1 MIVLLLLSPLFL
13 AFLWCHENFLLLRYF
28 FYSCESFSTTVQI
41 FLLPWEFFYCCE
53 NSFAWCKKFF
63 LLWELFT
70 WYENIFLVVRI
81 FCLARGFFFPK
92 KISGKPYHVACAQ
105 CCAKM
110 TRGGPD
116 YKNSLGRKRIIK
128 SIVKSIVR
136 V

>member
-1 MIVLLLLSPLFL
+1 MIIFLPPLEFIYCCGIFFTLVRVFLQPCKFFYCHGNSFTAVRILLPGVRNFS
-13 AFLWCHENFLLLRYF
+13 CCENFLH
-28 FYSCESFSTTVQI
+28 
-41 FLLPWEFFYCCE
+41 
-53 NSFAWCKKFF
+53 
-63 LLWELFT
+63 
-70 WYENIFLVVRI
+70 ENIFLVVRI